1 MKYAICLLV
10 LLTPR
15 TGVTEPNKLSTQ
27 TPVELPNKRVDKPL
41 KDSQIKVVDDKI
53 TVLYRKLVALRES
66 LKTVCENMQ
75 DGQAP
80 SKK

>member
-15 TGVTEPNKLSTQ
+15 TGITEPNKPATRV
-27 TPVELPNKRVDKPL
+27 PIERPNKSVDKPL
-41 KDSQIKVVDDKI
+41 KDGQIKTLDDKV
-53 TVLYRKLVALRES
+53 TALYKKLVALRES
-66 LKTVCENMQ
+66 LKTVCEITQ
-75 DGQAP
+75 YGQAP